1 MLTVTACRGCA
12 QRDFRSTVTPIK
24 SGGSKISGALADAL
38 ALITAI
44 AIAVLVAAVRAR
56 WGLDSPSLP
65 PLIKPGPA
73 SADAAVRGCH
83 TRSIGGRGGA
93 WNDVECTARR
103 RRERRFIGVLTQPS
117 KH

>member
-44 AIAVLVAAVRAR
+44 AVAVLVAAVRAR
-56 WGLDSPSLP
+56 WGLDARSAP
-65 PLIKPGPA
+65 PPRRTINPVSCCA
-73 SADAAVRGCH
+73 TRAA
-83 TRSIGGRGGA
+83 GA
-93 WNDVECTARR
+93 FEP
-103 RRERRFIGVLTQPS
+103 REAALGTS
-117 KH
+117 